1 MQRIKL
7 NRSLEEKSQYI
18 KMKYFDLVALISVN
32 MKYFC
37 FCHIFAGKKRAFL
50 FCFTSFFFNQ
60 SIVKNYLI
68 MISDALLFFN
78 SFKIGETVFETALWV
93 LAVQEYAL
101 HPSDIQPCANE
112 GIKLKKNNK
121 IHRILLG
128 KVTSFFLNYSE
139 ERIFL

>member
-1 MQRIKL
+1 
-7 NRSLEEKSQYI
+7 
-18 KMKYFDLVALISVN
+18 MKYFDLVALISVN

-112 GIKLKKNNK
+112 GIKLKKTNK

>member
-112 GIKLKKNNK
+112 GIKLKKTIK
-121 IHRILLG
+121 SIE
-128 KVTSFFLNYSE
+128 FY
-139 ERIFL
+139 